1 MSRLLRI
8 ILLTLS
14 ILFLLAGLAAAYLFT
29 GVSSAE
35 TRVYYTITLAD
46 PSSKA
51 LDITLTV
58 LPGPTPFLD
67 LFLRDP
73 VQDGRQRITQFY
85 ATRNG
90 ESLSSWQMLP
100 ITRDL
105 LRLWNGFRTDPIII
119 TYQVD
124 PLWFKGPNSPRSF
137 LGSDFAYIRGMVI
150 LYEPISLKD
159 LLKPDFDHP
168 GIDSGFAEADVYLPA
183 GWQMVSPY
191 GSGKIATPAENLRN
205 GYFAFG
211 PFAIQDL
218 LMGKTPFLVGVY
230 DGLASDRREAL
241 SRQIPILFETMKQ
254 ATGFSPVTHT
264 CYWSLAILPLE
275 PIHGGASGS
284 GSLVVQDDISEIA
297 HEMFHWWN
305 GATLSTTADANW
317 LKEGF
322 TSYYAAKS
330 LHTSGL
336 WTERDFTVE
345 LDRYQSLLWQNTAP
359 RSINL
364 VAASKNL
371 VQNNSQEAYNSVYYG
386 GALLAF
392 QLDQEFKANGGSLD
406 AIWPIL
412 YSMGRPV
419 TTQDFLQTLAKVGGD
434 ALSKQAGDI
443 LYGRSVIDLDRCST
457 K

>member
-1 MSRLLRI
+1 LSRFFRI
-8 ILLTLS
+8 SLIVLSVIL
-14 ILFLLAGLAAAYLFT
+14 LLAGLVAGYLFT
-29 GVSSAE
+29 GVSDAQ
-35 TRVYYTITLAD
+35 TRVHYTITLAD

-51 LDITLTV
+51 LDITLTI
-58 LPGPTPFLD
+58 LPAPTPFLD

-73 VQDGRQRITQFY
+73 VQNGRQRITQFY

-90 ESLSSWQMLP
+90 KTLSSWQMLP
-100 ITRDL
+100 FVPDI
-105 LRLWNGFRTDPIII
+105 LRFWNGFGTDPITI
-119 TYQVD
+119 TYKVD

-137 LGSDFAYIRGMVI
+137 LGPDFAYIRGMII
-150 LYEPISLKD
+150 LYEPISFKD
-159 LLKPDFDHP
+159 LIRPDFDHP
-168 GIDSGFAEADVYLPA
+168 GIDSGFAEADVYLPT

-230 DGLASDRREAL
+230 DGLASDRREIL

-254 ATGFSPVTHT
+254 VTGFSPVTHT
-264 CYWSLAILPLE
+264 CYWSLAILPPE

-284 GSLVVQDDISEIA
+284 GSLVVQDDVSVIA

-322 TSYYAAKS
+322 TSYYAVKS
-330 LHTSGL
+330 LRLSGL
-336 WTERDFTVE
+336 WTERDFTRE
-345 LDRYQSLLWQNTAP
+345 LDHYQSLLWQNTTP
-359 RSINL
+359 HPVNL
-364 VAASKNL
+364 VEASKDL
-371 VQNNSQEAYNSVYYG
+371 VRSNSQEAYNTVYYG
-386 GALLAF
+386 GALLAN
-392 QLDQEFKANGGSLD
+392 QLDQELAAKGHSLD
-406 AIWPIL
+406 TIWSL
-412 YSMGRPV
+412 LNNLGHPV
-419 TTQDFLQTLAKVGGD
+419 NTQDFLQALTIVGD
-434 ALSKQAGDI
+434 ATLSKQASAI
-443 LYGRSVIDLDRCST
+443 LYGRSVIEIDWSEE